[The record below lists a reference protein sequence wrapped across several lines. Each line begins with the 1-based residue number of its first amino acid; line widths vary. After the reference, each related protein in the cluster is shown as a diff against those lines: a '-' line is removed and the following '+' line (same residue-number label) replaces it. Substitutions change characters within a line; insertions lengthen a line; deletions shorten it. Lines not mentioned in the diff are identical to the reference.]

1 MAVRAWGLTPLSGAA
16 ALSVSVPPP
25 AQPVTPAAP
34 PARGSAPAPAPA
46 VGARPALCAPGLV
59 DLVFVAVVVL
69 VVLRHGLAFT
79 GAPHGDLHLPLSPD
93 GLDRARNRHD
103 YSQQSQF
110 LGAFFF
116 ISNVS
121 LKLSLMGF

>member
-34 PARGSAPAPAPA
+34 PARGSAPAPA

-79 GAPHGDLHLPLSPD
+79 RAPHGDLHLPLSPD